1 MLKHF
6 RNAFFTGLVILLP
19 LGFTVFV
26 VNFLIKTVGA
36 PSSKVFFYFLDPALR
51 QHPWVNP
58 LLDVIS
64 TLVAAILIMFLGLV
78 SQYFLGRIMV
88 SLTEKI
94 LNAVPFVGT
103 LYKTAKQI
111 VDTFSKQKKAVFQK
125 VVLVNYP
132 MRGTFALGFITST
145 AKGEIQS
152 KTEANVVNVFVPTTP
167 NPTSGFLLMVPQEDI
182 IELEMKVS
190 EGMKLVI
197 SGGAVVPHN
206 YKHLETITPTD
217 APS

>member
-26 VNFLIKTVGA
+26 VNFLIQTVGA

-51 QHPWVNP
+51 QHAWVNP
-58 LLDVIS
+58 VLDIIS
-64 TLVAAILIMFLGLV
+64 TVVAAILIMFLGLI
-78 SQYFLGRIMV
+78 SQYFFGRLFV
-88 SLTEKI
+88 SLTEKT
-94 LNAVPFVGT
+94 LNALPFVGT

-132 MRGTFALGFITST
+132 MRGTFALGFLTST
-145 AKGEIQS
+145 AKGEIQE

-167 NPTSGFLLMVPQEDI
+167 NPTSGFLLMVPQEEV
-182 IELEMKVS
+182 IELDMKVS

-197 SGGAVVPHN
+197 SGGAVVPDH
-206 YKHLETITPTD
+206 YKNIEDIK
-217 APS
+217 SKKS